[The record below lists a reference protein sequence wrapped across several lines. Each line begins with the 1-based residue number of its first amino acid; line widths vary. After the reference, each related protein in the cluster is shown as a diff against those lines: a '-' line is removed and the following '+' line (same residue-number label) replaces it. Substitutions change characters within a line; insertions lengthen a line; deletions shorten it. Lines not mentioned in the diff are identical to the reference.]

1 MGGSGGGGATQS
13 TVTQT
18 NLPEY
23 ARPYFENLLS
33 RTEEVSQQQYQPYTG
48 ARIAGFNTDQQNAA
62 QLTRNIA
69 EQGSPDI
76 GTARSAFGS
85 AQQTAENLSNY
96 QPGTIQSQYQQQS
109 YRPTGY
115 QSQTFNQGAADYYSS
130 PYMQNVVER
139 QRAAAN
145 RAFQEGQSARDQQ
158 AIQSGAF
165 GGYRNAIQQGVAQRG
180 LQNQLADI
188 QATGS
193 QAAYQQAVQ
202 QFNADQAARQQAA
215 QLREQSR
222 QYGAGLGFQSSQY
235 ANQAQMEAA
244 KATEAAR
251 QAGAGIEQ
259 AGGALNMQAGQNY
272 AALANA
278 EQTLGLQR
286 AQALQ
291 GIGAQQQ
298 ALNQQELETAHT
310 DFMNQRD
317 FPRQQLQFYS
327 SILRGVPVSA
337 TSNVSTYT
345 NPNPLNQVAGL
356 GISGLGLYNAMSR
369 GS

>member
-1 MGGSGGGGATQS
+1 MGGGGGGPTQS
-13 TVTQT
+13 QVTQT

-23 ARPYFENLLS
+23 ARPYFENLMQ
-33 RTEEVSQQQYQPYTG
+33 RTEEVSQQPYQSYTG
-48 ARIAGFNTDQQNAA
+48 PRIAGFTQNQQTGANIVKDIAA
-62 QLTRNIA
+62 KGA
-69 EQGSPDI
+69 PDLE
-76 GTARSAFGS
+76 TARSAFGGTQDV
-85 AQQTAENLSNY
+85 AQGLAGY
-96 QPGTIQSQYQQQS
+96 QPGTIQSQYQQQG

-115 QSQTFNQGAADYYSS
+115 QSQTFGQGAADYYSS

-139 QRAAAN
+139 QQAAAN
-145 RAFQEGQSARDQQ
+145 RAYQEGQSARDAQ
-158 AIQSGAF
+158 AIRSGAF
-165 GGYRNAIQQGVAQRG
+165 GGYRNAIEQGVAQRG

-188 QATGS
+188 QASGS
-193 QAAYQQAVQ
+193 QAAYQQAQ
-202 QFNADQAARQQAA
+202 AQFNADQAARQQAA

-222 QYGAGLGFQSSQY
+222 QYGSGLGLQSAQY

-244 KATEAAR
+244 KSTEAAR
-251 QAGAGIEQ
+251 QAAAGIQQ
-259 AGGALNMQAGQNY
+259 AGGALGLQAGQAY
-272 AALANA
+272 GSLAGT

-286 AQALQ
+286 AQAIQ
-291 GIGAQQQ
+291 GIGQQEQ
-298 ALNQQELETAHT
+298 ALKQQELETAYT

-345 NPNPLNQVAGL
+345 NPNPLNQAMGL
-356 GISGLGLYNAMSR
+356 GISGLGLYNTMNR

>member
-1 MGGSGGGGATQS
+1 MGGGGSSGPTQS
-13 TVTQT
+13 QVTQT

-23 ARPYFENLLS
+23 ARPYFENLLN
-33 RTEEVSQQQYQPYTG
+33 RTEAVSQQQYVPYTG
-48 ARIAGFNTDQQNAA
+48 ARIAGFNPDQQASA
-62 QLTRNIA
+62 QMTRNIA
-69 EQGSPDI
+69 AQGSPDLQS
-76 GTARSAFGS
+76 ARGAFGG
-85 AQQTAENLSNY
+85 AQDVAQNLANY
-96 QPGTIQSQYQQQS
+96 QPGTIQSQYQQQG

-115 QSQTFNQGAADYYSS
+115 QSQRFSQAAADYYSS

-139 QRAAAN
+139 QQAAAN
-145 RAFQEGQSARDQQ
+145 RAFQEGQAARDQQ
-158 AIQSGAF
+158 AISSGAF

-188 QATGS
+188 QASGS
-193 QAAYQQAVQ
+193 QAAYQQAQ
-202 QFNADQAARQQAA
+202 AQFNADQAARQQAA
-215 QLREQSR
+215 QLQEQSR
-222 QYGAGLGFQSSQY
+222 QYGAGLGFQSAQY

-244 KATEAAR
+244 KASEAAR
-251 QAGAGIEQ
+251 QAGAGIQQ
-259 AGGALNMQAGQNY
+259 AGGALGLQAGQAY
-272 AALANA
+272 GSLAGT

-291 GIGAQQQ
+291 AVGAQQQ
-298 ALNQQELETAHT
+298 ALQQQELETAYT

-345 NPNPLNQVAGL
+345 NPNPLNQAMGL
-356 GISGLGLYNAMSR
+356 GISGLGLYNTMSR